1 LHREPGRRIFLLS
14 GTFLSN
20 GAIMTLRLALV
31 LLVVVVL
38 GAGLIPAGIVLD
50 RRLGGAL
57 IERSRDDLARAS
69 MVLEN
74 RLAALNDVRMMHARE
89 IALIP
94 EVATALAAGELDEAL
109 RLVTDAARYF
119 QEDPVFVNGQGDVVA
134 AAVLLPSDLL
144 EATHGGEMPVALLSG
159 EDGLHL
165 VALAPVMGPDGWLGT
180 VGGSTLFGEAEAGI
194 LAGLTRADV
203 VLLASSGR
211 VVGSTLP
218 DEGAASLAA
227 AVAAERPASTF
238 GQVHEVVVNGS
249 SSLVSAAPLG
259 DGTALFARDVRGE
272 LAVLPALRRTA
283 LFTTGGAL
291 VFALLVGAVFAARLA
306 RPVSQLADAAE
317 GFAAG
322 RPEPP
327 LARSGIVEVRQLSEA
342 FHRMRRASEARLHE
356 LQERQ
361 ARLSILQGELV
372 QRERMA
378 ATGRLLAQL
387 AHEIRTPVATV
398 RNCLEV
404 VRRRGRLEGEAAQF
418 AEMAVDEL
426 LRMHELA
433 ERMLD
438 PHRPRGGETREAAV
452 VEVARETCRLV
463 RAGAAPGEGP
473 VTIVGSAEIR
483 AAIAPDPLKQ
493 VLLNLVLNARE
504 VSPDGAAV
512 EMLIETAGDT
522 VRIDVLDRG
531 PGIPEEV
538 LSRVFDPFYTTK
550 TDTRGVGLGLYTAEG
565 LVRAAGGVL
574 RASNRTDGP
583 GARFSI
589 ELPRAK
595 EE

>member
-1 LHREPGRRIFLLS
+1 
-14 GTFLSN
+14 
-20 GAIMTLRLALV
+20 MTLRLALV
-31 LLVVVVL
+31 LLVVAVL
-38 GAGLIPAGIVLD
+38 GAGLLPAGIVLD
-50 RRLGGAL
+50 QRLGGAL
-57 IERSRDDLARAS
+57 IERSRDDLTRAP
-69 MVLEN
+69 MVLED
-74 RLAALNDVRMMHARE
+74 RLAAMYDVRMMHARE

-119 QEDPVFVNGQGDVVA
+119 QEDPLFVDGQGHVVA
-134 AAVLLPSDLL
+134 ASVPLPSHLL
-144 EATHGGEMPVALLSG
+144 EATREGEMPVALLSG
-159 EDGLHL
+159 EDGLYL

-180 VGGSTLFGEAEAGI
+180 VGGSTPFGEAEAGA

-203 VLLASSGR
+203 VLLGSSGR

-218 DEGAASLAA
+218 EEDAASLAA
-227 AVAAERPASTF
+227 VVAAGGPNPTF
-238 GQVHEVVVNGS
+238 SQVHEVVMDGG
-249 SSLVSAAPLG
+249 SSLVAAAPLG
-259 DGTALFARDVRGE
+259 DGTALFARDVHGE
-272 LAVLPALRRTA
+272 LAVLPTLRRTA

-291 VFALLVGAVFAARLA
+291 VFALLVGAAFAARLA

-342 FHRMRRASEARLHE
+342 FRSMRRALEARLHE
-356 LQERQ
+356 LQDRQ

-404 VRRRGRLEGEAAQF
+404 VRRRGRLEGETARF
-418 AEMAVDEL
+418 ADMAVDEL

-438 PHRPRGGETREAAV
+438 PHRPRDEGAREAPV

-473 VTIVGSAEIR
+473 VTIVGSAKTR
-483 AAIAPDPLKQ
+483 AAIAPDSLKQ
-493 VLLNLVLNARE
+493 VLLNLVLNSRE
-504 VSPDGAAV
+504 ASPDGTPV
-512 EMLIETAGDT
+512 EILIETEGDT

-531 PGIPEEV
+531 PGIPEE
-538 LSRVFDPFYTTK
+538 LCSRVFDPFFTTK
-550 TDTRGVGLGLYTAEG
+550 TEARGVGLGLYTAEG

-583 GARFSI
+583 GACFSI
-589 ELPRAK
+589 ELPKAQ